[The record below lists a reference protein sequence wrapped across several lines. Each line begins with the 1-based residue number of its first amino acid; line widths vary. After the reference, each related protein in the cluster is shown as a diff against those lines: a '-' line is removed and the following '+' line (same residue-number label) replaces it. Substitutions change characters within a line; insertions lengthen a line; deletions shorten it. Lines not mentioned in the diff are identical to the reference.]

1 RPFPHGL
8 LQRLTDAGVGP
19 GPHQPAEALDVARED
34 TEGARRDGA
43 VFARC
48 PSPPAAIT
56 HDIDPVDTSE
66 IPWAQATDHVRQH
79 GVHEVAARARQHAV
93 GLERALARA
102 QESLDPVA
110 SDQVVVEM
118 AEETDAVERAE
129 HVPL

>member
-1 RPFPHGL
+1 MTGDLRQQNGIVVHDRHGVASADLGGGRLARPFPHGL

-66 IPWAQATDHVRQH
+66 IPGAQATDHV
-79 GVHEVAARARQHAV
+79 
-93 GLERALARA
+93 
-102 QESLDPVA
+102 
-110 SDQVVVEM
+110 
-118 AEETDAVERAE
+118 
-129 HVPL
+129 